1 MSHYC
6 ANDTFEPQF
15 DMSLPGPNQ
24 TLYQIIELFK
34 LSNYIDK
41 DAVSDDL
48 EYHSRD
54 VTKILRACRIFWK
67 WNAWGTVDQL
77 HSLWSV
83 VEHQILNFAHFGLLQ
98 TVFLDADTQNSRNVF
113 LSVCG
118 ESLKTTFNS

>member
-15 DMSLPGPNQ
+15 EMSLPGPNQ

-67 WNAWGTVDQL
+67 WNAWGGDGRSTQL
-77 HSLWSV
+77 TLEWCRTPNFKSV
-83 VEHQILNFAHFGLLQ
+83 AHFDLLHYYLMR
-98 TVFLDADTQNSRNVF
+98 THKIAEMYFYLCVVK
-113 LSVCG
+113 V
-118 ESLKTTFNS
+118 

>member
-67 WNAWGTVDQL
+67 WNAWGGGDGRSTPL
-77 HSLWSV
+77 TL
-83 VEHQILNFAHFGLLQ
+83 ECCRTPNFKFCPFRPP
-98 TVFLDADTQNSRNVF
+98 TDSIP
-113 LSVCG
+113 
-118 ESLKTTFNS
+118 